1 MKIILTA
8 DLDGVGNKGDVLDV
22 SDGYAMNFLIPKGF
36 GLRATAGAERQATE
50 MRRAREIKDAAI
62 KGEAETIATRV
73 VGNTVTIAAKA
84 GDGGKLFGSVT
95 TSDVADAVSHMFNV
109 TLDRKILSID
119 EPIKELGS
127 YTVTAK
133 PHPQVTFPIS
143 VDVVAD

>member
-8 DLDGVGNKGDVLDV
+8 DLDAVGKKGDVLDV
-22 SDGYAMNFLIPKGF
+22 SDGYAMNFLIPQGF
-36 GLRATAGAERQATE
+36 ALRATAGAERQAVE

-73 VGNTVTIAAKA
+73 VGKTVTIAAKA

-95 TSDVADAVSHMFNV
+95 TSDVSDAVAHMFNV
-109 TLDRKILSID
+109 VLDRKILSID

-127 YTVTAK
+127 HTVTAK
-133 PHPQVTFPIS
+133 PHPEVTFPIS
-143 VDVVAD
+143 VEVVAD